1 MESLKRKVC
10 RDLYEEIDRL
20 ERSVIELE
28 EQIIELKAQIRTKT
42 EEVNNLAIENENL
55 RYKLSRIQKSYEQ
68 LIEAI
73 KKMKLPIVIINEED
87 EK

>member
-20 ERSVIELE
+20 ERSVIEPE

-42 EEVNNLAIENENL
+42 EEVNSLAIENENL

-73 KKMKLPIVIINEED
+73 KKIKLPIVIINEED